1 MYSMNE
7 ENSIIG
13 TPCTLIEPYR
23 GYTEGVVIGDYG
35 NSLLIQLTNGKEISV
50 YRDEVILY

>member
-1 MYSMNE
+1 MNE